1 MKIII
6 NATDVHS
13 GGGKVMLS
21 DLLSAAIEKDNAEFH
36 VFTDPRYNRQNYSAS
51 NINFHKVS
59 KLKRIF
65 VDRTIRE
72 IVDTDSVV
80 INISD
85 MPPFKRQNCTVIQF
99 LMNRY
104 FIDNYSMKG
113 LPFIVKARL
122 SFEKWAFRI
131 YLKNADYYFVQNFVM
146 RDLLLKLGFKDKSIK
161 VIPYKNMDPVQIMDE
176 ETVLDSFLY
185 VASGEPHKNHRNLI
199 EAWKILA
206 EDGIKPILFLTIDRE
221 TDLYYKVLE
230 FNKIYGLKIR
240 IKAKLPR
247 NELLSYYQKVKALIY
262 PSYFECFGI
271 PLIEA
276 HNFNLPIIAAE
287 LDYVRDMVHP
297 VETFDPKSPRSIARA
312 VKRFLGNQEP
322 SLQVISANQFIDE
335 LITYTKIL

>member
-59 KLKRIF
+59 KWKRIF

-80 INISD
+80 INIGD
-85 MPPFKRQNCTVIQF
+85 MPPLKRQNCTVIQF

-206 EDGIKPILFLTIDRE
+206 EDGIKPILYLTIDRE
-221 TDLYYKVLE
+221 SDLYYKVLE

-276 HNFNLPIIAAE
+276 HNINLPIIAAE

-312 VKRFLGNQEP
+312 VKRFMGNQEP